1 LSLPGLCVVLLALT
15 ALAAGVLVQMQTNTE
30 RRAEEQAVESARLVS
45 DLIAHDHVSSDSYL
59 PGSQLMLWDSSGIH
73 DELAPLRRDGRLTD
87 FEIWRADGTPV
98 WLDGEQPAEAT
109 LPAAELARM
118 RQGVPWVQDSPAGER
133 STPSIEVFL
142 PQLGSTGQAVGVVEV
157 VLPQQPLSDQVQ
169 ATTTTFTLAAVL
181 LVLGVIAV
189 LLVLRH
195 RLRTREHEA
204 RHDGLTGLLNRKA
217 FLHDASLALRA
228 AGPTRPAGLLVIDL
242 DGFKTVN
249 DTLGHAAGD
258 ALLVQV
264 AAALRASV
272 RPTDAVARLGGD
284 EFAVLIAELPAAA
297 LAERVAGNVLRSLRE
312 SAFEVDGV
320 LLAVDASVGVTVAP
334 QDGGT
339 VEELLQ
345 RADVAMYQAKRGHR
359 GTTRYD
365 AAADHHDVGDLAVL
379 VELRHAIEADELVLH
394 YQPQIGLA
402 DSAVVGMEALVRW
415 QHPERGLL
423 GPGAFVPQAEGT
435 GLMRPLTEWVLRTA
449 VAQAADWSRAGSAV
463 RVAVN
468 ISPRSLLE
476 DDLPATV
483 LSVLTGTGLP
493 PQLLELEITETAV
506 MTDPAR
512 AAEVLGRIDAMG
524 VQVSIDDFGAGYTSL
539 SHLKTL
545 PVRALKIDR
554 GLVTH
559 MLERPHDEVITE
571 ALIELGH
578 RLGLTI
584 VAEGVETE
592 EVRDRL
598 AMLFCDEAQGF
609 LLSRPVP
616 APAVEGWLT
625 AWRAE
630 HPTDRDPSPYR
641 V

>member
-1 LSLPGLCVVLLALT
+1 VW
-15 ALAAGVLVQMQTNTE
+15 
-30 RRAEEQAVESARLVS
+30 RL
-45 DLIAHDHVSSDSYL
+45 
-59 PGSQLMLWDSSGIH
+59 
-73 DELAPLRRDGRLTD
+73 
-87 FEIWRADGTPV
+87 DGTAV
-98 WLDGEQPAEAT
+98 YLDGGHPTGERTLPVAEA
-109 LPAAELARM
+109 ARM
-118 RQGVPWVQDSPAGER
+118 RAGAPWVSDTTDDSREAPGVG
-133 STPSIEVFL
+133 VFL
-142 PQLGSTGQAVGVVEV
+142 PQLDDAGRAIGVVEV
-157 VLPQQPLSDQVQ
+157 LLPEQQLASEVQ
-169 ATTTTFTLAAVL
+169 AVTRWFLVAAGALAVAVA
-181 LVLGVIAV
+181 VV
-189 LLVLRH
+189 LLVLRR
-195 RLRTREHEA
+195 RLRAREHEA
-204 RHDGLTGLLNRKA
+204 RHDGLTGLLNRSA
-217 FLHDASLALRA
+217 FLHDARLALRA
-228 AGPTRPAGLLVIDL
+228 ATPARPAGLLVIDL
-242 DGFKTVN
+242 DGFKSVN

-258 ALLVQV
+258 TLLVQV
-264 AAALRASV
+264 AATLQAAV
-272 RPTDAVARLGGD
+272 RPTDLVARLGGD
-284 EFAVLIAELPAAA
+284 EFAVLVTDLPGEGQ
-297 LAERVAGNVLRSLRE
+297 AERVGGNVLRNLRAA
-312 SAFEVDGV
+312 AFEVDGV

-334 QDGGT
+334 QDGTT

-345 RADVAMYQAKRGHR
+345 RADVAMYQAKRAHR

-365 AAADHHDVGDLAVL
+365 AADDHHDVGDLAVL
-379 VELRHAIEADELVLH
+379 PELRRAIEQDELVLY

-402 DSAVVGMEALVRW
+402 DDAVVGMEALIRW

-435 GLMRPLTEWVLRTA
+435 ALMRPLTEWVLRTA
-449 VAQAADWSRAGSAV
+449 VAQAADWHRAGSPV

-483 LSVLTGTGLP
+483 LSVLAEAGLP
-493 PQLLELEITETAV
+493 PALLELEITETAV
-506 MTDPAR
+506 MVDPER
-512 AAEVLGRIDAMG
+512 AASIVRRVDAMG

-545 PVRALKIDR
+545 PVRALKMDR

-592 EVRDRL
+592 DVRDRL
-598 AMLFCDEAQGF
+598 AMLFCDEAQGY

-616 APAVEGWLT
+616 AAAVEGWLT